1 MTSYIVDKIGIGNGT
16 AITIFITTA
25 SASAI
30 NITITIATA
39 IASTLAPTIKLL
51 RTFKCHFHGIN
62 GLGKGKKRPTISF
75 FCVFNFFSHC
85 KSFSVKK
92 LFAKSS
98 EVFYQKSKE
107 KTPVSHRRVDISPM
121 GEGIRHTC

>member
-39 IASTLAPTIKLL
+39 IASTLARTIKLL
-51 RTFKCHFHGIN
+51 RTFKYHFHGIN
-62 GLGKGKKRPTISF
+62 ALGKGKKRPTI
-75 FCVFNFFSHC
+75 
-85 KSFSVKK
+85 
-92 LFAKSS
+92 
-98 EVFYQKSKE
+98 
-107 KTPVSHRRVDISPM
+107 
-121 GEGIRHTC
+121 